1 LSIYNLNLSSN
12 KLNHSQNQTMKTFLL
27 SASAFV
33 LSLTTFAQ
41 DALTHQQVNAMN
53 PRSSAVTAE
62 SHFPA
67 YTPPAVPLYSTDVTI
82 NPQPAIDQNKVR
94 IAVAFNGWLYAA
106 YSFQDAATN
115 EGGMTIM
122 RSRTNGQTWIP
133 MNTFSFPG
141 ADLSVFDITV
151 AGTDTNNLVLYV
163 TGSNRI
169 ISTGSDVLYVDKYN
183 ATNGAF
189 IIENYTL
196 LRGNNSPIRGI
207 SIATDYTHPAVGVT
221 GYSIGIAYTA
231 FQSSSDSVI
240 YIASIDGGNTFT
252 EREVVATTGF
262 YARHV
267 SISYGRSASGSNGR
281 YFIAW
286 ERLPSS
292 TARTGNIY
300 VSRHSSTVDGTFITP
315 KNLDSISAAAIG
327 LCAYPEIATSFDIED
342 SDSGG
347 VSAVVLVQRDYS
359 SNGTDYDAIGFY
371 NKRSHFSNFWYR
383 LDIVNSNENDLYP
396 HISYDP
402 TNNNFLATYYDS
414 TSGKL
419 PYVINNFN
427 LTNASTWTIINP
439 QYNDVTTNLLK
450 PLPRVEINPLVTG
463 VAHAWIAEG
472 VGNNGVAMFDAEYVI
487 TGVQQAGQI
496 SANELYPN
504 PATQQATLSYTVSTA
519 ANVRIALVNM
529 VGQEVEVQ
537 NIERTAGNFQTTFD
551 VSELPAGIYFVRM
564 QVGNDVMTK
573 RLVVTH

>member
-1 LSIYNLNLSSN
+1 
-12 KLNHSQNQTMKTFLL
+12 MKTFLL

-41 DALTHQQVNAMN
+41 DALTHQQVDAMN
-53 PRSSAVTAE
+53 PRSSATTAE
-62 SHFPA
+62 THFPA

-82 NPQPAIDQNKVR
+82 HPLPAIDQNKVR

-106 YSFQDAATN
+106 YSFQDAATS
-115 EGGMTIM
+115 EGGMTIL
-122 RSRTNGQTWIP
+122 RSRTNGQTWIQ
-133 MNTFSFPG
+133 MNSFSFPG

-169 ISTGSDVLYVDKYN
+169 TATGSDVLYVDQYN
-183 ATNGAF
+183 ATTGAF
-189 IIENYTL
+189 ITENYTL
-196 LRGNNSPIRGI
+196 PRGNNNKINGVA
-207 SIATDYTHPAVGVT
+207 IATDYTHPAT
-221 GYSIGIAYTA
+221 NTTNGYSIGIAYTTYG
-231 FQSSSDSVI
+231 SSADSVI
-240 YIASIDGGNTFT
+240 FIASINGGNTFT
-252 EREVVATTGF
+252 EREVVASTG
-262 YARHV
+262 YYTRHV
-267 SISYGRSASGSNGR
+267 SISYGRSFSGSNGR
-281 YFIAW
+281 YFVAW
-286 ERLPSS
+286 ERLPSIS
-292 TARTGNIY
+292 ARTGNIY
-300 VSRHSSTVDGTFITP
+300 VSRNASTVDGTFITP
-315 KNLDSISAAAIG
+315 KNLDSISSAAIG
-327 LCAYPEIATSFDIED
+327 LCSHPEIATSFDTED

-359 SNGTDYDAIGFY
+359 SNGTDHDAIGFY
-371 NKRSHFSNFWYR
+371 NKRSHFTNFWYR

-414 TSGKL
+414 TNGKL
-419 PYVINNFN
+419 PYVVNNFN
-427 LTNASTWTIINP
+427 LTNASTWTVINP

-450 PLPRVEINPLVTG
+450 PLPRVEINPVVTQ

-472 VGNNGVAMFDAEYVI
+472 VGNNGVALFDAEYVI

-504 PATQQATLSYTVSTA
+504 PATQQATLSYSVSGA